1 MIRSIDS
8 FNIFPLISYK
18 IIDEIWIHL
27 PTYHKIYDQILVIE
41 SNEEEK
47 KKKNIY
53 IPLQTESLILS
64 VTYSN
69 LLGKAV
75 HELFPV
81 TSFVS

>member
-47 KKKNIY
+47 KKK

-64 VTYSN
+64 VTYFN